1 MNKIINLEDFRTPK
15 SKVFTGRDRGIKVRT
30 LSKIDSLEGKYDKI
44 SIVIPEDIGSIN
56 SSFLEEFLVNVVTKL
71 GKNEFY
77 SKFEFIN
84 NGPYKITADLKEAVE
99 RILRNKTA
107 LIY

>member
-1 MNKIINLEDFRTPK
+1 MKNIINLEDFRTPK

-30 LSKIDSLEGKYDKI
+30 LSKIDSLESKFDNI

-71 GKNEFY
+71 GKDKFY
-77 SKFEFIN
+77 SKFNFIN
-84 NGPYKITADLKEAVE
+84 EGPYKITNDLKEAVE
-99 RILRNKTA
+99 RILRDKTA